1 VLQAAAVLLQCCYD
15 SAATIVLQAVTV
27 LLMCYYD
34 SATGSHCESPMFSLT
49 QEAVD
54 GHGPKRDTDSGLDT
68 SHGGESPVFSLTQEA
83 VEGH

>member
-1 VLQAAAVLLQCCYD
+1 
-15 SAATIVLQAVTV
+15 
-27 LLMCYYD
+27 
-34 SATGSHCESPMFSLT
+34 MFSLT